1 MATEK
6 LGYYTQDTGQNVYHF
21 YMGDEPPLEQY
32 MLRGKTWVPLA
43 DGWYLG
49 TGAAR
54 HGAAR
59 HSLGRHRAP
68 GCRQPVRPG

>member
-32 MLRGKTWVPLA
+32 TRRSATSRGISTPSGTA
-43 DGWYLG
+43 PRRGPRGW
-49 TGAAR
+49 
-54 HGAAR
+54 
-59 HSLGRHRAP
+59 
-68 GCRQPVRPG
+68 CR